1 MSRVALLSYVMI
13 WSWLPHTDARL
24 NDLLGNQV
32 HLESRGGDKT
42 EVGMYRFSYF
52 VNDSLKELSR
62 TDFEGTPKV
71 LDRNQRHFVV
81 GAL

>member
-32 HLESRGGDKT
+32 QLDSLSGDRT
-42 EVGMYRFSYF
+42 EDGMYRFSF
-52 VNDSLKELSR
+52 L
-62 TDFEGTPKV
+62 
-71 LDRNQRHFVV
+71 
-81 GAL
+81 